1 MNPKERRNRMD
12 EFTLS
17 AFALFPDGKSGDA
30 FAEVYGPSLVACF
43 AEMAGEVADWLS
55 VALARGEGEPPRAIE
70 LTLEWSGAP
79 AAKPAPERPAAPSDP
94 ARCRP
99 SGPPRTLRCV
109 TRRRLGCAR
118 VGLAVDVELRGASA

>member
-1 MNPKERRNRMD
+1 MD

-17 AFALFPDGKSGDA
+17 AFALYPDGKSGDA
-30 FAEVYGPSLVACF
+30 FAEVYGPSLGDCF
-43 AEMAGEVADWLS
+43 AEMAGEVADWLP

-79 AAKPAPERPAAPSDP
+79 AAEPAPEQPSVPSDP

-99 SGPPRTLRCV
+99 SPPPRTLRC
-109 TRRRLGCAR
+109 TARRRLGCAR
-118 VGLAVDVELRGASA
+118 VGLAVGAELAGASA

>member
-1 MNPKERRNRMD
+1 MD

-30 FAEVYGPSLVACF
+30 FAEVAAPSLVACF
-43 AEMAGEVADWLS
+43 AEMAGEVADWLP
-55 VALARGEGEPPRAIE
+55 VALARGEAEPPRAIE

-79 AAKPAPERPAAPSDP
+79 AAEPAPERPAVPSDP

-99 SGPPRTLRCV
+99 SAPPRTLHCAA
-109 TRRRLGCAR
+109 RRRLGCAR
-118 VGLAVDVELRGASA
+118 VGLAVGAALRGASV